1 MRRVGIIGAA
11 LALGVTVACQH
22 RSTPQAEL
30 PPLPET
36 WQGQANA
43 DAVTPGWIAQFADPE
58 LTALVRE
65 GLAAN
70 HDLAASAARVEAA
83 WAEARISGADRSPQ
97 IQASGSAVRTRT
109 QNIGFVGGPVEV
121 DSFQIGVSASW
132 ELDIWGRLRDRA
144 RGAGLSAQ
152 AAAADRDAA
161 ERSLAGQ
168 VAKAWYAARS
178 AQAEVA
184 LSTRLAAIQQQS
196 VTLAERR
203 VQAGLVD
210 IERVREIRSAL
221 AAAENRTT
229 TARLTLAS
237 RIRQLEILLGRY
249 PAGNLACPASLPPL
263 PDPPAAGIPAALVA
277 NRPDVHAL
285 ELRLRA
291 ALARADAA
299 QADLYPRLSLTASAG
314 RSSSELSDLLDH
326 DFTVWSFGG
335 NILQPLLQ
343 GGRLRA
349 NRDRIHAEAQATS
362 EQFAQTVLFALGE
375 VETALITG
383 TLLAE
388 RDAGQRIIVA
398 EATAL
403 AERSLNRQKQGL
415 GDALAALSAERGR
428 LEAELSALNLTVQQL
443 TNRIDLHLALGS
455 QPLPVESTP

>member
-1 MRRVGIIGAA
+1 M
-11 LALGVTVACQH
+11 
-22 RSTPQAEL
+22 
-30 PPLPET
+30 PET
-36 WQGQANA
+36 WQTQANSGPIVA
-43 DAVTPGWIAQFADPE
+43 GWIVNFSDRE

-65 GLAAN
+65 AFAAN

-83 WAEARISGADRSPQ
+83 WAEARVSGADRSPQ
-97 IQASGSAVRTRT
+97 LQATGSAAKTRTRPL
-109 QNIGFVGGPVEV
+109 GFPGGPTEI
-121 DSFQIGVSASW
+121 DSFQIGLSASW
-132 ELDIWGRLRDRA
+132 ELDIWGRLRDHARA
-144 RGAGLSAQ
+144 AGLSAQ

-210 IERVREIRSAL
+210 IERVRELRSAV
-221 AAAENRTT
+221 ATAENRTT
-229 TARLTLAS
+229 AARLTLAS
-237 RIRQLEILLGRY
+237 RTRQLEILLGRY
-249 PAGNLACPASLPPL
+249 PAGKLVCPPSLPALPEPPAS
-263 PDPPAAGIPAALVA
+263 GIPAALIA

-314 RSSSELSDLLDH
+314 RSSSELGDLLDH

-349 NRDRIHAEAQATS
+349 NRDRVHAEAQAAS
-362 EQFAQTVLFALGE
+362 EQFAQTVLVALGE
-375 VETALITG
+375 VENALVTG

-388 RDAGQRIIVA
+388 RDAGQKVIVA

-403 AERSLNRQKQGL
+403 AERAVSRQQQGL
-415 GDALAALSAERGR
+415 GDALGALSAERGR
-428 LEAELSALNLTVQQL
+428 LEAELASLTLTLQQL